1 MDWLQVFTIVGSTGG
16 FCYLMYR
23 EAKEDRREF
32 KEDRKEFRQAIDED
46 RKEFRQAIDE
56 IRREQKDFHGRM
68 CALEEKYILMMER
81 WMEGRK

>member
-1 MDWLQVFTIVGSTGG
+1 MDWLQVFAIVGSTAG

-23 EAKEDRREF
+23 EAKEDR
-32 KEDRKEFRQAIDED
+32 
-46 RKEFRQAIDE
+46 KEFRQAIDE
-56 IRREQKDFHGRM
+56 IRKEQKDFHGRM

>member
-23 EAKEDRREF
+23 EA